1 MQRKFLFSAA
11 ALGIAILT
19 VGWLVAQEKGASARA
34 KDEEAVKAAA
44 QQLAKAFE
52 SGNEKALTALFTEEA
67 EYVDE
72 DSDPV
77 QGREALAKAY
87 KDLFADR
94 KEVKAQAKT
103 EKIRFLGKDTAIEE
117 GTFTVTA
124 KDSSP
129 NKSRYSALH
138 VRQEGK
144 WLIALLKEWADDE
157 EEQPKLED
165 LSWLIGTWET
175 AGPEMTART
184 TYSWTAN
191 KAFIRADF
199 TITSKKEGEK
209 PTSGTQVIGV
219 DPAVGQ
225 IRAWLFGSDGGI
237 GESTWS
243 RDGQRWTIESI
254 GTLADGE
261 HTSAVNF
268 MAQEGK
274 DAFTWKSVERHLA
287 GERLP
292 DIATVTVKRVADANA
307 AAGGKGK

>member
-1 MQRKFLFSAA
+1 MQRKFLFGMAALSAA
-11 ALGIAILT
+11 ILA
-19 VGWLVAQEKGASARA
+19 VSLLFAQEKNVARA

-67 EYVDE
+67 EYIDE

-87 KDLFADR
+87 KALFADR
-94 KEVKAQAKT
+94 KEVKAEAKT
-103 EKIRFLGKDTAIEE
+103 EKVRFLGSDTAIEE
-117 GTFTVTA
+117 GSFTVTA
-124 KDSSP
+124 KDSAP
-129 NKSRYSALH
+129 VKSRYSALH
-138 VRQEGK
+138 VRQGGK
-144 WLIALLKEWADDE
+144 WLIALLKEWEDDPE
-157 EEQPKLED
+157 EAKLDD
-165 LSWLIGTWET
+165 LAWLIGTWET
-175 AGPEMTART
+175 SGPEMTART

-199 TITSKKEGEK
+199 TITHKKEGEK
-209 PTSGTQVIGV
+209 PSSGTQVIGV
-219 DPAVGQ
+219 DPAVGH

-237 GESTWS
+237 GESNWS
-243 RDGQRWTIESI
+243 WDGERWAIESI

-261 HTSAVNF
+261 HTSALNF
-268 MAQEGK
+268 MARDGK
-274 DAFTWKSVERHLA
+274 DAFTWKSVERHMG

-292 DIATVTVKRVADANA
+292 DIATVTVKRVAEGNA